1 MLGRIVSIAGSYS
14 ASAPPDLDADEA
26 EAWMS
31 EQRARV
37 VDAIA
42 REFAS
47 RSGRGGRTV
56 ASFGGSLRLVLGAD
70 IALRGAG
77 DSDAHGAVHQPLS
90 LPIGFAV
97 QMLPRGRDRGF
108 HFDVSPVDLGQWI
121 SFEDGGGVDEFDL
134 GDVLAPSI
142 TVGFMWGRTSP
153 LVAGLTGGWLPNY
166 DGDDDPDETGAGFI
180 GVSLG
185 IFIPI
190 VDVN

>member
-1 MLGRIVSIAGSYS
+1 
-14 ASAPPDLDADEA
+14 
-26 EAWMS
+26 MS

-70 IALRGAG
+70 IELRGAG